1 VWNEVEREIKWIEGR
16 DRSGDEI
23 RRTMWSERDRADE
36 IERQKRAD
44 EMERM
49 KSQRQ
54 ICDQ

>member
-1 VWNEVEREIKWIEGR
+1 
-16 DRSGDEI
+16 
-23 RRTMWSERDRADE
+23 MWSERDRADE
-36 IERQKRAD
+36 IERQNLAG

>member
-1 VWNEVEREIKWIEGR
+1 VG
-16 DRSGDEI
+16 
-23 RRTMWSERDRADE
+23 ERDRPGE
-36 IERQKRAD
+36 IEQQKRAG